1 MQCCANGMMH
11 HIPEELP
18 TGAAHWFPRQKDML
32 AEYSR
37 REDRSDM
44 LCVSWDRQNGSNA
57 GSKVFAV
64 FASPAKYFSVI
75 QQMPV
80 GTVCGYEM
88 ILEGERCKLYLD
100 VEWETPSGPD
110 AQATAIVRAICAAIV
125 DKSRTML
132 RSVAVP
138 DSTPAQLTEAAQA
151 WQDLEL
157 HMYVSTC
164 SRSKGAVFKNSFH
177 VVVHNVIF
185 PNNHDG
191 MMKEFVTG
199 LEFPEYIDATVYS
212 RNRCIRTE
220 LSAKRGEKACFQ
232 NTVPLA
238 PDHSLQ
244 QRTQQLVASLIT
256 HFDRALPSVCFKN
269 HAAWLEQRQANN
281 THKRSSLIITSA
293 SCKKARSE
301 TAEVAVLLDA
311 YFKHIFCDETQ
322 THVTAREIRD
332 TDPLPPVVRELVK
345 RLIVKPS
352 DISFVYIEKAKWC
365 ISKLMHAEKH
375 KHHSNN
381 ACAVAVR
388 VDGRMDIYA
397 RCYGCKSTEYA
408 GLASFK
414 KNLLPSLANND
425 AFRRIVHSPY
435 GIECVLDSA
444 DRKRVVILFQKTQG
458 YIKDMLDNAND
469 NKKYTTSL
477 AYLWCKYV
485 QSASRGWFFIS
496 EPCHPPQT

>member
-1 MQCCANGMMH
+1 MLCCPDEM
-11 HIPEELP
+11 PR
-18 TGAAHWFPRQKDML
+18 GAAHWFPRQNEML
-32 AEYSR
+32 AAYNGH
-37 REDRSDM
+37 EDKHEK
-44 LCVSWDRQNGSNA
+44 LCVSWDRQNSSNV
-57 GSKVFAV
+57 GSKLYGV
-64 FASPAKYFSVI
+64 FASPAKYFATI

-110 AQATAIVRAICAAIV
+110 VQATAIIEAICAAIA
-125 DKSRTML
+125 DKRKTVL

-138 DSTPAQLTEAAQA
+138 NSTQAELQMAIQA
-151 WQDLEL
+151 WRDLEL
-157 HMYVSTC
+157 QMYISTC
-164 SRSKGAVFKNSFH
+164 SRIKGSVFKNSFH
-177 VVVHNVIF
+177 VVVHNMIF

-191 MMKEFVTG
+191 MMKEFVIG
-199 LEFPEYIDATVYS
+199 LDFPEYIDAAVYS

-232 NTVPLA
+232 NTVQLA
-238 PDHSLQ
+238 PDHIVE
-244 QRTQQLVASLIT
+244 QRTQQLIASLIT
-256 HFDRALPSVCFKN
+256 HFDRTLPSVCFKN
-269 HAAWLEQRQANN
+269 HAAWLEQRQASN
-281 THKRSSLIITSA
+281 THKRTSLIISEG

-311 YFKHIFCDETQ
+311 YFKHIFCNETQ
-322 THVTAREIRD
+322 THITIREIRE
-332 TDPLPPVVRELVK
+332 TDPLPMVVRELVK
-345 RLIVKPS
+345 RLIVTPS

-365 ISKLMHAEKH
+365 ISKLMHAQKH
-375 KHHSNN
+375 SHHSNN
-381 ACAVAVR
+381 ACAVAVH

-397 RCYGCKSTEYA
+397 RCYGCKTTEYA
-408 GLASFK
+408 GLASFD
-414 KNLLPSLANND
+414 KNSLLPSLANND

-444 DRKRVVILFQKTQG
+444 DRKRVVSLFQKTKG
-458 YIKDMLDNAND
+458 FIKEMLGNTID

-496 EPCHPPQT
+496 EPCHAPQA